1 MFDWKKIASI
11 FVNQCSFTEI
21 NTPLIVDL
29 NTTREMSNYLLKQIL
44 FCNLSILAL
53 PNTSYKNSEELWNWK
68 NNYSSLLL
76 SNIFT
81 CISNKKKILKFS
93 VRIKSIWIKF
103 PKFVNIFYEIFYL
116 DSVFICKVN
125 YKLRNFVLNG
135 LLMIHRISGGGN
147 FWNRISEFQ

>member
-29 NTTREMSNYLLKQIL
+29 NTTREMSNYLIKQIL

-81 CISNKKKILKFS
+81 CISNKKK
-93 VRIKSIWIKF
+93 
-103 PKFVNIFYEIFYL
+103 Y
-116 DSVFICKVN
+116 
-125 YKLRNFVLNG
+125 
-135 LLMIHRISGGGN
+135 
-147 FWNRISEFQ
+147 

>member
-116 DSVFICKVN
+116 DSVFICKAN

>member
-21 NTPLIVDL
+21 NTPLRVDL
-29 NTTREMSNYLLKQIL
+29 NTIREMSNYLLKQIL

-81 CISNKKKILKFS
+81 CISNKKKILKFA